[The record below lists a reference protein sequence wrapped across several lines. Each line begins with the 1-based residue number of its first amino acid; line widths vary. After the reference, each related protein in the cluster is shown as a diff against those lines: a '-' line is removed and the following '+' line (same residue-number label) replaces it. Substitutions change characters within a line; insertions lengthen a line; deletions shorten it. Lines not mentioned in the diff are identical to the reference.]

1 MFQPKQVIEGKIF
14 IHQRRDELL
23 HVASKRYL
31 PGCYFECF
39 IGAKNFTGHFV
50 EVHCQPADEVRVI
63 YMQKNSKNKIIA
75 LFNQTQ
81 QVIHLHPMN
90 LIFSTWSLQHRLLPN
105 ILKLLSLLFILIFGL
120 FALAA
125 FSVDQFLLN
134 KVISDTLI
142 FTLIGFVLFTVGF
155 VLPIGL
161 PYMHIRLYRTLKLLK
176 MLDLTMDQILR
187 MEKMNPQNG
196 IYHLLT
202 QSE

>member
-1 MFQPKQVIEGKIF
+1 MFEPKQVIEGKIF

-50 EVHCQPADEVRVI
+50 EVHCQPADEVHVI

-90 LIFSTWSLQHRLLPN
+90 LIFST
-105 ILKLLSLLFILIFGL
+105 
-120 FALAA
+120 
-125 FSVDQFLLN
+125 
-134 KVISDTLI
+134 
-142 FTLIGFVLFTVGF
+142 
-155 VLPIGL
+155 
-161 PYMHIRLYRTLKLLK
+161 
-176 MLDLTMDQILR
+176 
-187 MEKMNPQNG
+187 
-196 IYHLLT
+196 
-202 QSE
+202 